1 MDTLLLPQSNT
12 FYKQLKD
19 CKELDLRDNRGKTH
33 CIGLVLIGV
42 LIGLCRNRDGVL
54 SSIHR
59 SIKNTHSQ
67 LCHYLQ
73 VEYGTPIS
81 RAQLPLVLKK
91 IDVTQFSKLLLLF
104 SGIELSDEEKQWFAG
119 DGKELRGSIL
129 KGEKRGDVVVQ
140 AVSHH
145 DRTVYGQAFYNG
157 QKESER
163 PCIRQLLDS
172 ALGSQK
178 ITLDALHF
186 IPETIKQIEN
196 QEGIYVIGLK
206 ENQQELYNDMARI
219 GQRVKPVN
227 TLREVEKSHGR
238 IDKRTYRS
246 YAIEN
251 EFFDERWSGAN
262 FQTLVQVHRT
272 SMQLKSKV
280 ESQEVSYYIS
290 NARIKDENDNE
301 LFRAVRGHWNVE
313 TNNYIRDVTLK
324 EDGLR
329 TKESTISKVM
339 ASCRTL
345 TLNLLNKLKLKNR
358 KAKLEEFADNFE
370 TLLIWLSEVK
380 IL

>member
-12 FYKQLKD
+12 FYEQLKD

-59 SIKNTHSQ
+59 SVKNTHSQ

-73 VEYGTPIS
+73 IEYSAPIS

-91 IDVTQFSKLLLLF
+91 IDVTHFSKLLLLF
-104 SGIELSDEEKQWFAG
+104 SGIELNDEEKQWFAG
-119 DGKELRGSIL
+119 DGKELRGSIV

-163 PCIRQLLDS
+163 PCIRQLLDG

-186 IPETIKQIEN
+186 IPETIKQIEK

-206 ENQQELYNDMARI
+206 ENQRELYDDMVKT
-219 GQRVKPVN
+219 GQTAKPVN
-227 TLREVEKSHGR
+227 QLQEIEKSHGR

-246 YAIEN
+246 YVIEN
-251 EFFDERWSGAN
+251 DFFDERWSGAN
-262 FQTLVQVHRT
+262 FQTLVQVERT
-272 SMQLKSKV
+272 SMQFKSKA

-290 NARIKDENDNE
+290 NAKIKDKNDNE

-313 TNNYIRDVTLK
+313 TNNYVRDVTFK

-345 TLNLLNKLKLKNR
+345 TLNLLNKIKPKNM

-370 TLLIWLSEVK
+370 VLLNWLSEVK